1 MTKLE
6 KECFVD
12 TSEELSYPPVALSL
26 GEKLLRSKQ
35 GDQLVPIPIGT
46 YGNISVI
53 FGEPKSKKTFF
64 ISLLGSVYLSG
75 QNNFG
80 GDIKGHRNG
89 RCLLHIDT
97 EQGRFHALR
106 SFRRTI
112 SMNKDVE
119 NGCYYTYA
127 LRSLN
132 PKTRIEFIE
141 YCLKTKKNCGC
152 LIIDGISDM
161 VSDVNNIEE
170 TNTVVQKLMSWS
182 TDFNIHIITVIHS
195 NWGSEK
201 MTGHLGSS
209 LMKKVETEIQLEQN
223 TTKDWITVKC
233 TRSRG
238 YSFETFSFEVNAHE
252 LPNVIGEE
260 FLYNPLKGRYGS
272 KKNDGNVISEKQ

>member
-1 MTKLE
+1 
-6 KECFVD
+6 
-12 TSEELSYPPVALSL
+12 
-26 GEKLLRSKQ
+26 
-35 GDQLVPIPIGT
+35 
-46 YGNISVI
+46 
-53 FGEPKSKKTFF
+53 
-64 ISLLGSVYLSG
+64 
-75 QNNFG
+75 
-80 GDIKGHRNG
+80 
-89 RCLLHIDT
+89 
-97 EQGRFHALR
+97 
-106 SFRRTI
+106 
-112 SMNKDVE
+112 MNKDVE

-182 TDFNIHIITVIHS
+182 ADFNIHIITVIHS
-195 NWGSEK
+195 NWGSDK

-233 TRSRG
+233 KRSRG
-238 YSFETFSFEVNAHE
+238 YSFETFSFEVNAHG
-252 LPNVIGEE
+252 LPSVIGKE
-260 FLYNPLKGRYGS
+260 FLYDPLKGRYGS
-272 KKNDGNVISEKQ
+272 KKNDGETISKKQ

>member
-6 KECFVD
+6 KECFID

-26 GEKLLRSKQ
+26 GEKLLKSKQ

-53 FGEPKSKKTFF
+53 FSEPKTKKTFF

-97 EQGRFHALR
+97 EQSRWHCQRVFKRVLA
-106 SFRRTI
+106 
-112 SMNKDVE
+112 MNKNVE
-119 NGCYYTYA
+119 SGCYHTYA

-141 YCLKTKKNCGC
+141 HCLKTKKNCGC
-152 LIIDGISDM
+152 LIIDGIADL
-161 VSDVNNIEE
+161 VNDINSLEESNII
-170 TNTVVQKLMSWS
+170 VQKLMSWS
-182 TDFNIHIITVIHS
+182 VDFNIHIICVIHS
-195 NWGSEK
+195 NYGSDK

-209 LMKKVETEIQLEQN
+209 LMKKCETEIQLEQN

-233 TRSRG
+233 KRSRG
-238 YSFETFSFEVNAHE
+238 YSFETFSFEVNE
-252 LPNVIGEE
+252 LGLPNIIGQE
-260 FLYNPLKGRYGS
+260 FLYNPLKGSYGS
-272 KKNDGNVISEKQ
+272 KKNDGNVI